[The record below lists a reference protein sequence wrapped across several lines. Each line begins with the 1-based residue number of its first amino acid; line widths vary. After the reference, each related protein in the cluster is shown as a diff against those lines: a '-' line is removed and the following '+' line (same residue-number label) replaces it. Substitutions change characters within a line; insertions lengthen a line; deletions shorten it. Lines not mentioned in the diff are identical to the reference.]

1 MISLINQERWFL
13 RQEQNK
19 LSALQSSLDK
29 EREQILIEKDQNRL
43 SHEEF
48 RVISINFSISKQQ
61 KMIM

>member
-1 MISLINQERWFL
+1 VISLINQERWFL